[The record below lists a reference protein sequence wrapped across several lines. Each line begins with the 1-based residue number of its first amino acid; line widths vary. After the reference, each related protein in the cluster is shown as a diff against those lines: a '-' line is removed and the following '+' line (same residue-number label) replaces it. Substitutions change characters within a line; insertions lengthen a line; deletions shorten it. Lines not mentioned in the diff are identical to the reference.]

1 MQFLEAITVRITSS
15 LFALCRKDIKV
26 TMKKQYNQENRVLK
40 KLLSGDE
47 WYCQQTFRA
56 LNQAVGECDIAFYQV
71 LDYSVILNV
80 LARIDHLLKSYISQ
94 MNGRWKYSM
103 K

>member
-1 MQFLEAITVRITSS
+1 MFVRITSL
-15 LFALCRKDIKV
+15 LFALRRKDIKV

-56 LNQAVGECDIAFYQV
+56 LNQAVGEWDICLLSSRRQQCYPCAYRSPFEV
-71 LDYSVILNV
+71 L
-80 LARIDHLLKSYISQ
+80 YISDERE
-94 MNGRWKYSM
+94 MEVFYGVF
-103 K
+103 